1 MSITATI
8 KTEVHQTDD
17 GTTTVAVAYIEG
29 TAADTRVEVRVTH
42 TVAEAIGKASHLCW
56 EKYRVAWGFPA
67 REQNEGFYN
76 SQGVVNL

>member
-8 KTEVHQTDD
+8 NTEVHQTDD
-17 GTTTVAVAYIEG
+17 GKTTVAVAYIDG
-29 TAADTRVEVRVTH
+29 ADTRVEVRVTH
-42 TVAEAIGKASHLCW
+42 TVAEAIGKASHLCG

-67 REQNEGFYN
+67 RELNEGFYN